1 MPGFRME
8 NHVMHKNHVTLKDIA
23 RIAGVSTATVSLA
36 LAGDPRVNVKTRRQ
50 VEEIARRLKYV
61 PNEIGRSLRA
71 RKAET
76 IALIFPNTPHNAFS
90 HPYFVQLLE
99 GITEVVVRHSFH
111 LLVSTSPTE
120 SDEAASYDKI
130 LRNRRAD
137 GIILWPSSIKDD
149 NIGRIVES
157 GFPVVYLG
165 KWHRGDVLTVERDDF
180 GGAYMATEHLI
191 RKGRKRIAHITGP
204 LDFQVSIERL
214 EGYKKALLD
223 RGMPYDPDLVVEA
236 DFTMESGHDAIVRM
250 QKAGLEYDAVFAGN
264 DRMAIGAMKALQSF
278 GRRIPE
284 DVAVV
289 GCDNIEMAT
298 MTIPALTTIHQPMRE
313 IGTIAAEKLIRTLT
327 GQPVEPK
334 QTVVPAEL
342 VVRESCGGEDR

>member
-1 MPGFRME
+1 
-8 NHVMHKNHVTLKDIA
+8 
-23 RIAGVSTATVSLA
+23 
-36 LAGDPRVNVKTRRQ
+36 
-50 VEEIARRLKYV
+50 
-61 PNEIGRSLRA
+61 
-71 RKAET
+71 
-76 IALIFPNTPHNAFS
+76 
-90 HPYFVQLLE
+90 
-99 GITEVVVRHSFH
+99 
-111 LLVSTSPTE
+111 
-120 SDEAASYDKI
+120 
-130 LRNRRAD
+130 
-137 GIILWPSSIKDD
+137 
-149 NIGRIVES
+149 
-157 GFPVVYLG
+157 
-165 KWHRGDVLTVERDDF
+165 VLTVERDDF